1 MNKLFILLLIIPF
14 TAAAQTTK
22 EETIFTGVNCSMNSM
37 LTLVNDSITSAYVT
51 CDVKDDRLPTL
62 KNFFTL
68 CYDTPQNIYKFL
80 TELEKF
86 GSDNSSKSSEIG
98 KHKVEIEGTTGS
110 RTIKVFDERG
120 LMFHRFTPKLITSIR
135 TRLSE
140 WAGTNNIML
149 E

>member
-1 MNKLFILLLIIPF
+1 MKKLFILLVLIPF

-22 EETIFTGVNCSMNSM
+22 EETIFTGVNCTMNSM

-51 CDVKDDRLPTL
+51 CEAKDDRLPTL
-62 KNFFTL
+62 KNFFTI

-86 GSDNSSKSSEIG
+86 ASDNSSKSAEIG
-98 KHKVEIEGTTGS
+98 KHKVEIDSSTGS
-110 RTIKVFDERG
+110 RLIKVFDERG
-120 LMFHRFTPKLITSIR
+120 VMFHRFTPKLITSIR
-135 TRLSE
+135 TSLGE
-140 WAGTNNIML
+140 WAGTNKIIL